1 MNYSE
6 IRAEARAILKNNWG
20 TAFVCMLI
28 YSLLVGAVSNMV
40 PLLSFVIG
48 GPLAYGLVA
57 LYLGRARGTRM
68 DVNTL
73 FAGFNRFVDTLV
85 LGLLQGLFVFL
96 WSLLF
101 VIPGVIKSYSYAMAF
116 YIMHDEPGIKP
127 MEALRKSE
135 EMMKGYKGSLFG
147 LQLSFI
153 GWWLLIIVTLGLA
166 SFFVAPYMQAATAIF
181 YQRLRGEATVLEENS
196 AAAHTPP
203 VQAAESVRM
212 GLFTGMGG
220 GLAGIAYSLPDG
232 AEYSVG
238 SDPAQC
244 AIVAAASESIA
255 GRHCTVSY
263 QAADDTYRITDH
275 SETGVCVCGV
285 RIPAGEV
292 QIVVS
297 GSEVTLGEG
306 TESFRLG

>member
-1 MNYSE
+1 
-6 IRAEARAILKNNWG
+6 
-20 TAFVCMLI
+20 MLI
-28 YSLLVGAVSNMV
+28 YGLLVGAVSNMV
-40 PLLSFVIG
+40 PLLAFVIS

-73 FAGFNRFVDTLV
+73 FVGFNRFVDTLV
-85 LGLLQGLFVFL
+85 LGLLQWLFVFL

-166 SFFVAPYMQAATAIF
+166 SFFVAP
-181 YQRLRGEATVLEENS
+181 
-196 AAAHTPP
+196 
-203 VQAAESVRM
+203 
-212 GLFTGMGG
+212 
-220 GLAGIAYSLPDG
+220 
-232 AEYSVG
+232 
-238 SDPAQC
+238 
-244 AIVAAASESIA
+244 
-255 GRHCTVSY
+255 
-263 QAADDTYRITDH
+263 
-275 SETGVCVCGV
+275 
-285 RIPAGEV
+285 
-292 QIVVS
+292 
-297 GSEVTLGEG
+297 
-306 TESFRLG
+306 